1 MKFVFVVES
10 DKEIFYS
17 LSYFSISI
25 RTLLVPYLGTS
36 DLGCHF
42 KGVYIGC
49 IVYADDTLL
58 IYVKKLTSLKLNV
71 RTM

>member
-1 MKFVFVVES
+1 MS
-10 DKEIFYS
+10 
-17 LSYFSISI
+17 
-25 RTLLVPYLGTS
+25 
-36 DLGCHF
+36 F

-71 RTM
+71 RTMWWYHSTKTAKIFFG